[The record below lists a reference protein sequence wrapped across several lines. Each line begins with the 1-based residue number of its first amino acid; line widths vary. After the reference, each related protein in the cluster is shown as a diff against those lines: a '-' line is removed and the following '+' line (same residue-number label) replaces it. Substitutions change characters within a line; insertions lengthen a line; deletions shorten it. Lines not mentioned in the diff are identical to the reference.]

1 MRAAL
6 RGAACLLVA
15 LVGAVALSGCDECT
29 DFAAT
34 RPPQLLTSG
43 QYTLT
48 ARQIAATSLPAVHAR
63 GSIAVTVDRA
73 ASTVRMRWTH
83 TDGTVVDETW
93 RMRP

>member
-1 MRAAL
+1 MRATL
-6 RGAACLLVA
+6 QWVACALVA
-15 LVGAVALSGCDECT
+15 LVGAVALGGCDECT

-48 ARQIAATSLPAVHAR
+48 ARQIAATSLPAVNAR
-63 GSIAVTVDRA
+63 GAIAVTVDRT
-73 ASTVRMRWTH
+73 ASTLRMRWTR